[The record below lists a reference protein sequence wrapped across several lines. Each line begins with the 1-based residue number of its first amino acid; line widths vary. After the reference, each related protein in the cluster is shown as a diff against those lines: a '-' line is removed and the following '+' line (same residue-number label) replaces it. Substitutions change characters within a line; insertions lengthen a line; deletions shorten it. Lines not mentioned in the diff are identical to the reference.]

1 MSDHAAPVPIA
12 DERTRRIFGDLS
24 FSSAKRGFDPAE
36 VTAFLVNAS
45 GAVERMLGRLKEAE
59 QRAETAEVR
68 LSELEERALQLPSPP
83 PAPPAVPAPGNGNG
97 LLDRT
102 LALAEKTAIA
112 AVADARGRAQAILTQ
127 AQEQAREYFATER
140 AAIASE
146 WERVQNEA
154 SQLETLRL
162 AVAAE
167 TMALE
172 GVRTH
177 LRARIAATA
186 QELATIAD
194 NRDLLSYAIAQTR
207 VEVEAPLPPLGPAAT
222 VAIDGP
228 DQHALSPLPHAD
240 AIPASSVSSYEK
252 TFEAKWAHD
261 EEDSAAAEAFDR
273 FFSDDVEPEPTQHWI
288 LAG

>member
-1 MSDHAAPVPIA
+1 MGRRTHVEPQGRSGTADEAGRTAHSSEELWMSDHAAPVPIA

-112 AVADARGRAQAILTQ
+112 AVADARGRAQAIFFFNDTPT
-127 AQEQAREYFATER
+127 TE
-140 AAIASE
+140 IY
-146 WERVQNEA
+146 
-154 SQLETLRL
+154 TL
-162 AVAAE
+162 
-167 TMALE
+167 AL
-172 GVRTH
+172 H
-177 LRARIAATA
+177 DA
-186 QELATIAD
+186 
-194 NRDLLSYAIAQTR
+194 
-207 VEVEAPLPPLGPAAT
+207 LP
-222 VAIDGP
+222 I
-228 DQHALSPLPHAD
+228 
-240 AIPASSVSSYEK
+240 
-252 TFEAKWAHD
+252 
-261 EEDSAAAEAFDR
+261 
-273 FFSDDVEPEPTQHWI
+273 
-288 LAG
+288 